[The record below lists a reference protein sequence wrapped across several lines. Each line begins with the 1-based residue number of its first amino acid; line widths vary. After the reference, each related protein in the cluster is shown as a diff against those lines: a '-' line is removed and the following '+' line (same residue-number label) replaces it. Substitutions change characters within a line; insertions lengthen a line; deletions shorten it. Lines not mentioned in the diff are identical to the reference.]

1 MSELTTNASFPLLS
15 LLVWL
20 PILGGAVCLL
30 LGNTRAQAARWVALA
45 FAAATLAASVLMFTG
60 FDYGTAGMQFVE
72 RHAWIPT
79 YDIRYDLGEGHPLL
93 GRRVPDLDLVTVEGV
108 RRVFSLLHGARPVLL
123 DLGTAEDLDVAPWAD
138 RVQRVRA
145 HVAGAWE
152 LPVLGE
158 VTAPSAVLVRPDGHV
173 AWVGDGTQSG
183 LGDALTT
190 WFGPARS

>member
-1 MSELTTNASFPLLS
+1 MTNGSFPLLS

-79 YDIRYDLGEGHPLL
+79 YDIRYDLGADGISVALIGLTTLTTLL
-93 GRRVPDLDLVTVEGV
+93 VLIGAWTPIKTRVSQYVASMLILEGV
-108 RRVFSLLHGARPVLL
+108 MIGVHAPIRTSSVVSVVRPISA
-123 DLGTAEDLDVAPWAD
+123 TEM
-138 RVQRVRA
+138 
-145 HVAGAWE
+145 
-152 LPVLGE
+152 
-158 VTAPSAVLVRPDGHV
+158 PSAP
-173 AWVGDGTQSG
+173 
-183 LGDALTT
+183 
-190 WFGPARS
+190 RS